1 MAAYVQRPAA
11 DEYVEFYAGYVARV
25 PAGDIVRILAQQ
37 LSSTLELLAPLPPER
52 AQHAYAPGKWTIGQ
66 VVGHLADAER
76 IMAARAL
83 RFARGDTQ
91 PLPGFDENAY
101 VPPARFEERA
111 LDSLAGELRAV
122 RAASVALFDGLPPEA
137 WTRRGSANGHEVSVR
152 ALACIIAG
160 HELHHRAI
168 LSERY
173 LARPVS
179 G

>member
-1 MAAYVQRPAA
+1 MAAYVQRPTA
-11 DEYVEFYAGYVARV
+11 DEYVQFYAPYIARV
-25 PAGDIVRILAQQ
+25 PAGDIVRLLAEQLSGTLDLLAQ
-37 LSSTLELLAPLPPER
+37 LPPER
-52 AQHAYAPGKWTIGQ
+52 SHHAYAPGKWTIGQ
-66 VVGHLADAER
+66 VVGHLSDAER

-101 VPPARFEERA
+101 VPAGRFEERA

-122 RAASVALFDGLPPEA
+122 RAASVAFFDGLPPEA
-137 WTRRGSANGHEVSVR
+137 WTRRGSANAHGISVR
-152 ALACIIAG
+152 ALACVIAG

-173 LARPVS
+173 LAGPAS
-179 G
+179 A